1 MPADYTGLT
10 TGTLS
15 AIVDRA
21 ALRKPI
27 AGIDQGDG
35 TAAILV
41 SQGSGANA
49 TQATNTTPITA
60 GTAANTVIKGSPG
73 RLFTVQVTTVGTNA
87 MSFYDNATTASGTII
102 GQLAASA
109 PVGTYTFNTPAV
121 NGITAGGNA
130 ANPAVTVSWS

>member
-1 MPADYTGLT
+1 MPALPGVTLYDSNGNQIAASGGALT
-10 TGTLS
+10 IAGTVTAVSGTGT
-15 AIVDRA
+15 
-21 ALRKPI
+21 
-27 AGIDQGDG
+27 
-35 TAAILV
+35 
-41 SQGSGANA
+41 NA
-49 TQATNTTPITA
+49 TQATNTTAIAASVA
-60 GTAANTVIKGSPG
+60 GNTVIKASAG

-102 GQLAASA
+102 GQLVASA